1 VERPFYYAETNLLNG
16 RTFQS
21 LEHLNDVL
29 RGWLRDKADVRI
41 HRETKQR
48 PLDRYQQEQAYL
60 TPLPAHPY
68 DTAEVVYRC
77 VSVEG
82 WIVYCQNR
90 YSVPWRYIGLTLPV
104 RITEQE
110 LIVYGPHID
119 EIARHPLFARQV
131 TGQAQLQAEHQPRD
145 DNERKYEFLKQRY
158 EELGPVAVRF
168 LEGLLQH
175 RRYGKDEAHKILA
188 LLETY
193 HRRDLLAA
201 IERAVRYGAYSRSA
215 IERILAIQATP
226 KTALDTLAEKEQQQL
241 KSMLGDD
248 PVRPRS
254 GRDYQQLLDLHDEP
268 SEAAH
273 AASEPHAEEEPSSPD
288 DTPHGAG
295 DSAAQDS
302 REAGDQDRPD
312 DDDDS
317 DRAGVA

>member
-1 VERPFYYAETNLLNG
+1 MERPFHYVEKNLLNG

-29 RGWLRDKADVRI
+29 RWWLREKADVRI
-41 HRETKQR
+41 HRETKER
-48 PLDRYQQEQAYL
+48 PLDRYHKEQPCL
-60 TPLPAHPY
+60 IPLPDHPY

-82 WIVYCQNR
+82 VIVYCQNR

-110 LIVYGPHID
+110 LIVYGPRI
-119 EIARHPLFARQV
+119 EAIARHPLFGRHV
-131 TGQAQLQAEHQPRD
+131 TGQAHLEKAHQPRD
-145 DNERKYEFLKQRY
+145 EGENKYEVLKQRY

-168 LEGLLQH
+168 LAGLVKH

-193 HRRDLLAA
+193 HRHDLLAA

-226 KTALDTLAEKEQQQL
+226 KTALDTLAEKEQQRL
-241 KSMLGDD
+241 SCLLGDE

-254 GRDYQQLLDLHDEP
+254 GKDYQKLLDFDHEHND
-268 SEAAH
+268 AAN
-273 AASEPHAEEEPSSPD
+273 EQNAEENDGRHDAQKNDAPPETLESGNQDHS
-288 DTPHGAG
+288 
-295 DSAAQDS
+295 DSGEDS
-302 REAGDQDRPD
+302 DE
-312 DDDDS
+312 DDDS
-317 DRAGVA
+317 ACAGVA